1 MKKRILS
8 LALALV
14 MVLGLIGFTAP
25 RTNAGWNNNWSYGQ
39 NVAHE
44 VADTVRGLG
53 GRISAFLAAAG
64 SYWFSQ
70 GGRNIDN
77 DFYYDATN
85 NLTTYADGRT
95 VKGTG
100 GNGYY
105 GGRGSTINLPSGTN
119 GYIADDGNFVYNN
132 GLTYTDGYYTYT
144 WSQNQGRYFRYTS
157 ENGTKSYDGLR
168 VRYPSTYGGHDGG
181 GQTTNTNPTPT
192 TTAYSERSYNL
203 SGYDHSYKGVKLYA
217 GRLYNVGQYV
227 NKDQAKRL
235 ADFIHDYAGGLV
247 YTDKIN
253 TGWMGVNYS
262 QACNFDTA
270 NARGSYPLYNPDLNY
285 STDDYD
291 AACEVLFRLA
301 AENSGMS
308 YVGRTLPKDEING
321 NTITHYTYYTIDG
334 DGHIYF
340 KDSYNGTYYTF
351 PEAQSTYKSA
361 LHSPY

>member
-1 MKKRILS
+1 MKKKIVRILS
-8 LALALV
+8 LAIALTMILCLNVPAAYAAWNRWQELAHINADNYREMGFSETSGAIV
-14 MVLGLIGFTAP
+14 MNGDIW
-25 RTNAGWNNNWSYGQ
+25 RWAGNQGTLN
-39 NVAHE
+39 
-44 VADTVRGLG
+44 
-53 GRISAFLAAAG
+53 G
-64 SYWFSQ
+64 SYYYSAQ
-70 GGRNIDN
+70 NNATYYMGG
-77 DFYYDATN
+77 
-85 NLTTYADGRT
+85 T
-95 VKGTG
+95 VYSGQVGSNSTK
-100 GNGYY
+100 
-105 GGRGSTINLPSGTN
+105 GSTINLGANS